1 MSAQELHEV
10 SGDRRELDAAPGGRR
25 EEIFV
30 AAADIFWSKGY
41 HATSMNDVADAMGLR
56 KASLYHHV
64 ENKET
69 LLYEMSLSSMQHM
82 IDAAMSAR
90 SADPETHLREIIAL
104 HVEALLRDR
113 SPHATALV
121 ELRSLSPDHR
131 QHVTDLRGRYDKLI
145 DEAIR
150 VVQTTTHRWPGIST
164 RTVRLAMLG
173 MLNWTV
179 FWFSE
184 DGPEKPSHIARD
196 FTDVFMP
203 PQPAR

>member
-1 MSAQELHEV
+1 MSARERDAV
-10 SGDRRELDAAPGGRR
+10 SPVRNDVDVVPSSRR

-30 AAADIFWSKGY
+30 AAADIFATKGY
-41 HATSMNDVADAMGLR
+41 HATAMSEVADAMGLR

-69 LLYEMSLSSMQHM
+69 LLYEMSVSSMHHI
-82 IDAAMSAR
+82 IDAAMSAT
-90 SADPETHLREIIAL
+90 SPDPETHLREIISL
-104 HVEALLRDR
+104 HVEALLVER
-113 SPHATALV
+113 SKHATALV
-121 ELRSLSPDHR
+121 EMRSLSADHR
-131 QHVTDLRGRYDKLI
+131 QHITDLRGRYDRLI

-150 VVQTTTHRWPGIST
+150 AVQTTTHRWPGIAT

-184 DGPEKPSHIARD
+184 DGPETPAHIARD
-196 FTDVFMP
+196 FADVFMP
-203 PQPAR
+203 KLPD